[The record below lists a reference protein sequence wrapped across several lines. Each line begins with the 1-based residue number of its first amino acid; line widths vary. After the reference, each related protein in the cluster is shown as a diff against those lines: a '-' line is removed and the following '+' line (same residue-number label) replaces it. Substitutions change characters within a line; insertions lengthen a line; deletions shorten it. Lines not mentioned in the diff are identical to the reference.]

1 MGPTDPVRPL
11 VDTALADEIALLGD
25 LMAAAVAVGRPLSQE
40 EIDRALGLGPE
51 PAGGAAR
58 SDE

>member
-1 MGPTDPVRPL
+1 MAPTDPDSPL

-25 LMAAAVAVGRPLSQE
+25 LMAAAGAVARPLTPE

-51 PAGGAAR
+51 PTGGAAS
-58 SDE
+58 SDG